1 MIKVVKGNLTSK
13 LGFYKEAFFQ
23 PKVMRGIHV
32 TECLGCRL
40 ANKKATANVVFENDY
55 VCCILDHDPFSE
67 GHVMILPKEHVENV
81 DELDDSSAKAVM
93 DAARLM
99 SKAIRT
105 LYKPDGITIC
115 QNGGVFS
122 ELTHFH
128 MHVVPRFKH
137 QSFADF
143 YLDVPLDNDKER
155 GRLLVTRAELE
166 AVIKAVEMSCV
177 E

>member
-1 MIKVVKGNLTSK
+1 MLFNEV
-13 LGFYKEAFFQ
+13 FFQ
-23 PKVMRGIHV
+23 RYLMRGIHV

-40 ANKKATANVVFENDY
+40 ANKKAIVNVVYENDY

-67 GHVMILPKEHVENV
+67 GHVMILPKEHVEDV
-81 DELDDSSAKAVM
+81 DELDDRMAKEVI
-93 DAARLM
+93 DAARLL
-99 SKAIRT
+99 SKAIKT

-143 YLDVPLDNDKER
+143 YLDAPLANGKEKA
-155 GRLLVTRAELE
+155 RLLDTRGKLE
-166 AVIKAVEMSCV
+166 EVIKTVEFRCV
-177 E
+177 

>member
-1 MIKVVKGNLTSK
+1 M
-13 LGFYKEAFFQ
+13 
-23 PKVMRGIHV
+23 

-40 ANKKATANVVFENDY
+40 ANKKATVNVVFENDY

-67 GHVMILPKEHVENV
+67 GHVMILPKEHVEDV
-81 DELDDSSAKAVM
+81 DELGDRMAKAVM
-93 DAARLM
+93 DAARLI
-99 SKAIRT
+99 SKAIKM

-128 MHVVPRFKH
+128 MHVVPRFTH

-143 YLDVPLDNDKER
+143 YLDVPLDNEKET
-155 GRLLVTRAELE
+155 GRLLDTREELE
-166 AVIKAVEMSCV
+166 AVIKAVENNCI